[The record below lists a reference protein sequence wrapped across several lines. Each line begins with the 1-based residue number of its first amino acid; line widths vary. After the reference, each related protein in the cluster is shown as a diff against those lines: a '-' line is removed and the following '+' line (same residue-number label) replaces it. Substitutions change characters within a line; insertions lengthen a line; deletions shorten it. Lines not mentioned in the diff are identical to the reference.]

1 MKTLPL
7 EPSMSLD
14 KTDVEKIAHLAR
26 LSIDEN
32 DISSYALDLNNIF
45 NLVEQMN
52 EANTSNISPMA
63 HPFDAHQRL
72 RQDVVTESD
81 QRELFQSIAPKTEA
95 GIYLV
100 PQVIE

>member
-1 MKTLPL
+1 
-7 EPSMSLD
+7 MSLD

-26 LSIDEN
+26 LAIDEN

-52 EANTSNISPMA
+52 ETDTSNITPMA

>member
-1 MKTLPL
+1 
-7 EPSMSLD
+7 MSLD
-14 KTDVEKIAHLAR
+14 KTDIEKIANLAR
-26 LSIDEN
+26 LAIDEN

-52 EANTSNISPMA
+52 EANTSNITPMA

-72 RQDVVTESD
+72 RQDVVTESN
-81 QRELFQSIAPKTEA
+81 QRKLFQSIAPKIEA
-95 GIYLV
+95 GVYLV